1 MSFKKLFLFAI
12 CAFAL
17 GLNVQAQVVTEDS
30 VAVDT
35 LAEAEDIEWEEFM
48 RNYYGEPHTRIDT
61 LPPSFRF
68 RVELKDKANSPY
80 SLSKPS
86 AFLSE
91 KALARRAK
99 FGIAV
104 DSYDLPVSPN
114 YLARLQEAGAKIY
127 NVSKWN
133 NTATIEIVDSALIEQ
148 IKVLPFVKK
157 VTHTWSQPATV
168 KVPDLTEED
177 RTPKNKLD
185 PYKELYGGAQ
195 KQVSMLSIPQLHDMG
210 YRGEGITIAM
220 IDGGFQ
226 NADRV
231 STVKQENLL
240 STHNF
245 ARPDSTVFVEG
256 DHGLNALSCIVANE
270 PYALIGTAPD
280 VKFHLLVSEDGWTEQ
295 LVEEDNW
302 AAAIEYAD
310 SVGADIVSSSL
321 GYYHFDHKA
330 MNHTYREQDGQ
341 TSFASRTA
349 SLAASRGL
357 VVCISAGNEGD
368 NSWKKTGFPADAKDI
383 LTVGAVKSDSINTT
397 FSSLGYSADGRIKP
411 DVMAMGQ
418 DVRLIDADG
427 TITEADGT
435 SFSCPLLAGAVACLM
450 QAYPTKKPLEIID
463 AVRRSGHNAD
473 YPDNVFGYGIPNM
486 MKAYE
491 LLKQVPTTT
500 PAKKAT
506 PKKRK

>member
-1 MSFKKLFLFAI
+1 MNLKKLLLLSAS
-12 CAFAL
+12 AL
-17 GLNVQAQVVTEDS
+17 ALSMQAQVVGT
-30 VAVDT
+30 DT
-35 LAEAEDIEWEEFM
+35 IKNAEALDFDTYM
-48 RNYYGEPHTRIDT
+48 RQLMGESKVRLDT
-61 LPPSFRF
+61 LPPCFRF
-68 RVELKDKANSPY
+68 RVELKDKVGSPY
-80 SLSKPS
+80 SLSNPS
-86 AFLSE
+86 AYLSE

-99 FGIAV
+99 FGIKV
-104 DSYDLPVSPN
+104 DQYDLPVSPT
-114 YLARLQEAGAKIY
+114 YLAQLREAGVKIF

-133 NTATIEIVDSALIEQ
+133 NTATIETPDSAIVEQ
-148 IKVLPFVKK
+148 IKALPFVKN
-157 VTHTWSQPATV
+157 VTFTWSQP
-168 KVPDLTEED
+168 KVVSVPVLTEED
-177 RTPKNKLD
+177 RTPKNKLE
-185 PYKELYGGAQ
+185 PYKDIYGGAQ
-195 KQVSMLSIPQLHDMG
+195 HQVEMLSIPQLHQLG
-210 YRGEGITIAM
+210 YRGEGVTIAL

-240 STHNF
+240 STYNF
-245 ARPDSTVFVEG
+245 VRPDSSVYVEG

-270 PYALIGTAPD
+270 PYALIGTAPE
-280 VKFHLLVSEDGWTEQ
+280 VKFHLLVSEDGLSEQ

-310 SVGADIVSSSL
+310 SVGADLVSSSL

-330 MNHTYREQDGQ
+330 MDHTYREQDGH
-341 TSFASRTA
+341 TSFASRAA

-368 NSWKKTGFPADAKDI
+368 NSWKKIGFPSDAKDI
-383 LTVGAVKSDSINTT
+383 LTVGALKADSINTV
-397 FSSLGYSADGRIKP
+397 FSSLGNTADGRIKP
-411 DVMAMGQ
+411 DVAAMGQ

-435 SFSCPLLAGAVACLM
+435 SFSCPLMAGAVACLM

-473 YPDNVFGYGIPNM
+473 FPDNVYGYGLPNM

-491 LLKQVPTTT
+491 LLKQAPVAT
-500 PAKKAT
+500 PAKKIIA
-506 PKKRK
+506 KKRK